1 MAYSD
6 SFGVEYTPKEIKT
19 FISNKNIIT
28 NICWIQA
35 YDSIMCRHFCVTFV
49 DFMLIGKKLL
59 DYANL
64 SSPNEYEKNEKK
76 TLKYFQHILKR
87 LKR

>member
-1 MAYSD
+1 
-6 SFGVEYTPKEIKT
+6 
-19 FISNKNIIT
+19 
-28 NICWIQA
+28 
-35 YDSIMCRHFCVTFV
+35 MCRHFCVTFV

-64 SSPNEYEKNEKK
+64 SSPNKYEKNEKK